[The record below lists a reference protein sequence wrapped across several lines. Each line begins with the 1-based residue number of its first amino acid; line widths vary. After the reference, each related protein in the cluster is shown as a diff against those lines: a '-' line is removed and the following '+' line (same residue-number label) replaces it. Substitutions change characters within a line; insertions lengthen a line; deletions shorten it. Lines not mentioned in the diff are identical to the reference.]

1 MKLHNFSAGPS
12 ILPNSVFEQA
22 SAAVLNFNN
31 MGLSIL
37 EISHR
42 SKEFYAVMDESV
54 ALVKEL
60 LSLPS
65 GYEVLFLQGGASSQ
79 FSMVPYNLLPEGGKA
94 CFLDT
99 GVWSSKAIIEA
110 AKFGKTSIAASSK
123 DKNYSYIPTQ
133 YEIDKDANYFH
144 ITTNNTIFG
153 TELFDFPNSPIP
165 VVADMSSDIFSRPMD
180 FSAFDL
186 VYAGAQKNLGP
197 AGATLVIVNPSILG
211 KTGRNLASMWDYTT
225 FIKENSL
232 YNTPAVFPIYV
243 CLLTLRWLKAQG
255 GVAEMEKRNIAKSNL
270 LYAEIDRNPLFYGQ
284 VAKENRSR
292 MNPVF
297 RLHDESR
304 EKEFSKFVE
313 DKGIVGINGHRLS
326 GGFRASM
333 YNALPIESV
342 QVLVDAMKEFG
353 KNNGE

>member
-1 MKLHNFSAGPS
+1 MKKHNFSAGPS
-12 ILPNSVFEQA
+12 ILPNEVFQQA
-22 SAAVLNFNN
+22 AAAVLNFD
-31 MGLSIL
+31 GLDLSIL

-54 ALVKEL
+54 ALIKEL
-60 LSLPS
+60 LSLPDN
-65 GYEVLFLQGGASSQ
+65 YDVLFLQGGASSQ
-79 FSMVPYNLLPEGGKA
+79 FAMVPYNLLPQNGNA
-94 CFLDT
+94 SFLDT
-99 GVWSSKAIIEA
+99 GVWSSKAITEA
-110 AKFGKTSIAASSK
+110 AKFGNTTVIASSK
-123 DKNYSYIPTQ
+123 DRNYCYVPKNYI
-133 YEIDKDANYFH
+133 IDDKANYLH

-153 TELFDFPNSPIP
+153 TEMFEFPNSPIP
-165 VVADMSSDIFSRPMD
+165 MVADMSSDIFSRPMD
-180 FSAFDL
+180 FSKFDL

-197 AGATLVIVNPSILG
+197 AGATLVIIKKDILG
-211 KTGRNLASMWDYTT
+211 KTGRNLASMWDYTS

-270 LYAEIDRNPLFYGQ
+270 LYQAIDSNPLFYGQ
-284 VAKENRSR
+284 VEKEDRSR

-297 RLHDESR
+297 KLHNEALENQFTS
-304 EKEFSKFVE
+304 FVE
-313 DKGIVGINGHRLS
+313 KRGIVGINGHRLS

-342 QVLVDAMKEFG
+342 QALVDAMRDFKTE
-353 KNNGE
+353 

>member
-1 MKLHNFSAGPS
+1 M
-12 ILPNSVFEQA
+12 
-22 SAAVLNFNN
+22 
-31 MGLSIL
+31 
-37 EISHR
+37 
-42 SKEFYAVMDESV
+42 
-54 ALVKEL
+54 
-60 LSLPS
+60 
-65 GYEVLFLQGGASSQ
+65 
-79 FSMVPYNLLPEGGKA
+79 
-94 CFLDT
+94 FLDT

-165 VVADMSSDIFSRPMD
+165 MVADMSSDIFSRPMD
-180 FSAFDL
+180 FLFLTSCMRVHKKILA
-186 VYAGAQKNLGP
+186 

-270 LYAEIDRNPLFYGQ
+270 LYAEIDRNPLFMG
-284 VAKENRSR
+284 R
-292 MNPVF
+292 
-297 RLHDESR
+297 
-304 EKEFSKFVE
+304 
-313 DKGIVGINGHRLS
+313 
-326 GGFRASM
+326 
-333 YNALPIESV
+333 
-342 QVLVDAMKEFG
+342 
-353 KNNGE
+353 